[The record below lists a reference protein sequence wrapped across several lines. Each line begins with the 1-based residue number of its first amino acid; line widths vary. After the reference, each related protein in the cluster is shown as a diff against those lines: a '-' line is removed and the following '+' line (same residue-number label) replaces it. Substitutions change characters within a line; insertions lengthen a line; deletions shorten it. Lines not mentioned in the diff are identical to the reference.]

1 MNLVG
6 KIFVVLIAVM
16 SLVFMSFSVMVYAT
30 HKNWMGA
37 INRTQQEV
45 KPGEPLGLKAQ
56 LTEAKSKADQL
67 QDELN
72 KLKTQIDSET
82 AARRAQ
88 LAKLQSELS
97 DVVKERDQLVLR
109 EATLTQ
115 ENRQALE
122 ATQQAQKMLDAKLAE
137 IDNLRDQIS
146 KAYTDRDARF
156 DALVKLTDEFNQAVN
171 ESERLKASTAELTSH
186 VANYRRNADRQG
198 VNLDQPTDH
207 IPPKLDGIVLASRS
221 DGLVEMSLGA
231 DDGLRPG
238 QRAFVY
244 RNHGGSSKFLG
255 VVEVVKTTP
264 DKSVGKVLPEY
275 KKGPIEREDRVAT
288 RLN

>member
-1 MNLVG
+1 MNLLG
-6 KIFVVLIAVM
+6 KIFVVLITVM
-16 SLVFMSFSVMVYAT
+16 SIVFMAFSVMVYAT
-30 HKNWMGA
+30 HKNWVA
-37 INRTQQEV
+37 VVNRSQQEV
-45 KPGEPLGLKAQ
+45 KPGEPLGLKFQ
-56 LTEAKSKADQL
+56 LQEAKLKADDL
-67 QDELN
+67 QAQLN
-72 KLKTQIDSET
+72 KLKTEVDSET

-88 LAKLQSELS
+88 LAKLQSELT
-97 DVVKERDQLVLR
+97 DVSKERDQLVIK
-109 EATLTQ
+109 EAALTQ

-122 ATQQAQKMLDAKLAE
+122 ATQQAQKMLDAKIAE
-137 IDNLRDQIS
+137 IDTLREQMS
-146 KAYTDRDARF
+146 KAYSDRDARF
-156 DALVKLTDEFNQAVN
+156 DDLVKLTDEYNQAVN
-171 ESERLKASTAELTSH
+171 ERERLKANSLQLASNLAQYKTA
-186 VANYRRNADRQG
+186 ADRKG
-198 VNLDQPTDH
+198 VDLDEPVDH

-231 DDGLRPG
+231 DDGLRAG

-264 DKSVGKVLPEY
+264 DKSVGKVLPEF

>member
-6 KIFVVLIAVM
+6 KIFVVLITVM
-16 SLVFMSFSVMVYAT
+16 SLVFMAFSVMVYAT
-30 HKNWMGA
+30 HKNWMAVINGSQQPGA
-37 INRTQQEV
+37 
-45 KPGEPLGLKAQ
+45 PPGLKQQ
-56 LTEAKSKADQL
+56 LTEAKAKADGL
-67 QDELN
+67 QTELN
-72 KLKTQIDSET
+72 NLKTQIDSET

-97 DVVKERDQLVLR
+97 DVIKERDQLVLR

-115 ENRQALE
+115 ENRQSLE

-137 IDNLRDQIS
+137 IDNLRDQIA

-156 DALVKLTDEFNQAVN
+156 DALVKLTDEYNQAVN

-186 VANYRRNADRQG
+186 VAYMRKSADRQN
-198 VNLDQPTDH
+198 VDLDAPVDH

>member
-6 KIFVVLIAVM
+6 KIFVVLITVM
-16 SLVFMSFSVMVYAT
+16 SLVFMAFSVMVYAT
-30 HKNWMGA
+30 HKNWMAVVNGS
-37 INRTQQEV
+37 QQ
-45 KPGEPLGLKAQ
+45 PGQPPGLKQQ
-56 LTEAKSKADQL
+56 LTEAKSKADGL
-67 QDELN
+67 QAELN
-72 KLKTQIDSET
+72 KLKTEVDSET

-97 DVVKERDQLVLR
+97 DVVKERDELIKR
-109 EATLTQ
+109 EAGLTQ

-122 ATQQAQKMLDAKLAE
+122 ATQQAQKMLDAKIAE
-137 IDNLRDQIS
+137 IAELRDQMS
-146 KAYTDRDARF
+146 KAYSDRDARF
-156 DALVKLTDEFNQAVN
+156 DDLVKLTDEYNQAVN
-171 ESERLKASTAELTSH
+171 ERERLKANTMQLSAQ
-186 VANYRRNADRQG
+186 VVNARKVADRKG
-198 VNLDQPTDH
+198 IDLNEPVDH

-231 DDGLRPG
+231 DDGLRTG

-244 RNHGGSSKFLG
+244 RNHGGSSKFMG

-264 DKSVGKVLPEY
+264 DKSVGKVLPEF